1 MKDDNEK
8 FYKVIQQEK
17 VDLNNNE
24 LNPIGFKYNLNEN
37 KNENKIENK
46 INKEEEDEEEEE
58 EQDIEN
64 INRNIFN

>member
-46 INKEEEDEEEEE
+46 INKKS
-58 EQDIEN
+58 IIRSGTKKITN
-64 INRNIFN
+64 HRKRKRKT